1 MKSARLYFSMLLA
14 VACAAPVLAAVPAAA
29 PADRYTMAD
38 FERVEKVDAH
48 IHVHGGADRLMAQAI
63 ADHFNL
69 LTINVDYPDFPAVPQ
84 QLEDAAS
91 LKARYPG
98 RVAFAGTFSVATF
111 DSPGWMQRALAQ
123 IDEAVAKGAVAIKV
137 WKNIGMVLRNPD
149 GSYVM
154 LDDPRF
160 EPIWQ
165 RIEQDRIVLI
175 AHQAEPLNCWL
186 PLDQMTV
193 RGDREYFQEHPQY
206 YMYRHPEM
214 PTHDAILA
222 ARDRMMAAHPQ
233 LELDAAHLASLEWDV
248 DKVAAFLDRFPQARA
263 DMAARLVH
271 LEYQAS
277 KNRDKVRRFLIK
289 YQDRIFYGS
298 DDAYGPDDSDAGAVK
313 AVHEGWLDDWK
324 FLATSDRMRSED
336 FKAPFTGLSLPKGV
350 VDKIYRR
357 NAVAQFKGAWT
368 LR

>member
-1 MKSARLYFSMLLA
+1 MLLVA
-14 VACAAPVLAAVPAAA
+14 AACAAPVPAAPTDA
-29 PADRYTMAD
+29 HYTLAD
-38 FERVEKVDAH
+38 FGSVEKVDAH
-48 IHVHGGADRLMAQAI
+48 IHVHGKADRLMQQAI
-63 ADHFNL
+63 ADHFSL
-69 LTINVDYPDFPAVPQ
+69 LTINVDYPDFPALPE

-91 LKARYPG
+91 LKSRYPD

-111 DSPGWMQRALAQ
+111 NSPGWTDRALAQ
-123 IDEAVAKGAVAIKV
+123 VDDAVAKGAVAIKV
-137 WKNIGMVLRNPD
+137 WKNIGMVLKNPN
-149 GSYVM
+149 GTYVM

-160 EPIWQ
+160 EPIWR

-214 PTHDAILA
+214 PSHDAILA
-222 ARDRMMAAHPQ
+222 ARDRMIAAHPT
-233 LELDAAHLASLEWDV
+233 LKFDAAHLASLEWDV
-248 DKVAAFLDRFPQARA
+248 DKIAAFLDRFPTART

-289 YQDRIFYGS
+289 YQDRILYGS
-298 DDAYGPDDSDAGAVK
+298 DDAYGPGDSDGDAVK
-313 AVHEGWLDDWK
+313 AVHDGWVDDWR
-324 FLATSDRMRSED
+324 FLVGTGRMHSED
-336 FKAPFTGLSLPKGV
+336 FKAPFKGLGLPRSV

-357 NAVAQFKGAWT
+357 NAQALFTGAWKFGQSAT
-368 LR
+368 P